1 MLPLRPCL
9 PTFAP
14 FPPSGPDW
22 LHEIKHDGYRMFA
35 IRDGERV
42 RLISRSGVDWTCAFP
57 MIVAAVE
64 TLAVRN
70 CLIDGEV
77 IMCGGDGLPD
87 FKLLRRRQ
95 HTDPAILCT
104 FDLLGLDGHDL
115 RGAPIEERKAEL
127 ARLLVDCRPAL
138 ALNRVFDDPGPVVFE
153 HACKFGCEGIVSKRR
168 GSRYVGGRSNNWLT
182 VKNPGA
188 LALAERPWQE
198 GRRILGQMST
208 LILRR
213 AGESRPDEYSVIHEG
228 QRVGRIYRIQST
240 DTELWYWTE
249 IGARAPNSGL
259 ADTLEA
265 AETAFHS
272 AWEMRG

>member
-22 LHEIKHDGYRMFA
+22 LHEIKLDGYRMFA
-35 IRDGERV
+35 LLDGARPAHLAIW
-42 RLISRSGVDWTCAFP
+42 RTCAFP

-64 TLAVRN
+64 ALAVRS
-70 CLIDGEV
+70 
-77 IMCGGDGLPD
+77 
-87 FKLLRRRQ
+87 
-95 HTDPAILCT
+95 A

-115 RGAPIEERKAEL
+115 RDESIETRKAEL

-188 LALAERPWQE
+188 LALAVRPWQE
-198 GRRILGQMST
+198 GRRTLGQMST

-228 QRVGRIYRIQST
+228 QRVGRIYRMQST